1 MIHNLF
7 SALDDG
13 EMDVSRSKKSSI
25 SNEEIDDNL
34 DKDELN
40 SEHSDE
46 AFLVEEENESVVS
59 DQFVQNS
66 DNENENINKTEKP
79 KSSNKQKKSQALAK
93 FDANLLLL
101 AKKAKMKTVLKK
113 QIFCTIMSSTVII

>member
-113 QIFCTIMSSTVII
+113 QIFCTIMSSTVIN